1 MNMDTNNILR
11 KVAQLPVSQ
20 IKDFPDHPFKI
31 IDDESMGRLI
41 YSIKT
46 VGVQEPIYVRKKSSS
61 YEMISG
67 HRRKYACEKL
77 GLKTIPAIIL
87 DASDDEAALLM
98 VNLNEYRESI
108 STMEKAY
115 AYKIR
120 MEASKHQG
128 IRTDLIKES
137 DKKTPENDITKTLND
152 STRQIQ
158 RYIRLT
164 LLIPEFQ
171 KMIDENTLKFRVG
184 VELSYL
190 NVAAQTTLLSVM
202 MELDI
207 IPSLQQADQ
216 LKNIAK
222 QKELDKDTIIEVLSG
237 KVTVPKEP
245 KEIILPLE
253 KVNKYFPNNYSQQQK
268 EDLVIKLLK
277 EWHQRNY
284 LNYLSYK

>member
-1 MNMDTNNILR
+1 MDTNNITR
-11 KVAQLPVSQ
+11 KVAQLPINQ
-20 IKDFPDHPFKI
+20 IKDFPNHPFKI
-31 IDDESMGRLI
+31 IDDDSMGRLI

-46 VGVQEPIYVRKKSSS
+46 VGVQEPVYVRKKSNS

-77 GLKTIPAIIL
+77 GLKTIPAIII
-87 DASDDEAALLM
+87 DANDDEAALLM

-108 STMEKAY
+108 STMEKAF

-137 DKKTPENDITKTLND
+137 KKNTPEDEITKALND

-171 KMIDENTLKFRVG
+171 KMVDDNTLKFRVA

-190 NVAAQTTLLSVM
+190 NAAEQSSLFAALT
-202 MELDI
+202 ELNI
-207 IPSLQQADQ
+207 MPSLQQAEE
-216 LKNIAK
+216 LKNLAK
-222 QKELDKDTIIEVLSG
+222 QKELDRETIINVLLG
-237 KVTVPKEP
+237 KAVKPKEP
-245 KEIILPLE
+245 KEIVLPLE
-253 KVNKYFPNNYSQQQK
+253 KINKFFPNNYSQQQK
-268 EDLVIKLLK
+268 EELIIKLLK